1 MFFTPIITLASS
13 TPTDLLAYAGTLFT
27 DLWLIIAVAV
37 GIPLAFYVIKKAIS
51 LIPKRQYS
59 ELAINGGAFFYHKK
73 NSAATRFE
81 ISMLSIITLPT
92 NFITGS
98 SSITDYVG
106 QIFSDFSGL
115 IAMIVGILLGLLVLE
130 IVIGIIHR
138 K

>member
-1 MFFTPIITLASS
+1 MF
-13 TPTDLLAYAGTLFT
+13 
-27 DLWLIIAVAV
+27 
-37 GIPLAFYVIKKAIS
+37 
-51 LIPKRQYS
+51 
-59 ELAINGGAFFYHKK
+59 
-73 NSAATRFE
+73 
-81 ISMLSIITLPT
+81 SIITLPS